1 MLRRLVPVLLR
12 QRVLPFVPRF
22 ASSDSTD
29 KSRVR
34 LHPGN
39 QFSVEEI
46 AQGLP
51 EQRKQEIEQLYEF
64 EKLEINEP
72 TSLRDEY
79 RHHVNRE

>member
-1 MLRRLVPVLLR
+1 MLRCLVPMLLR
-12 QRVLPFVPRF
+12 QRAFPLVSPF
-22 ASSDSTD
+22 ASDAAE

-72 TSLRDEY
+72 TSMRNEY